1 MLYDLDPRF
10 RGGERRVW
18 MRFIIKLHWAA
29 LLLTTPAL
37 GQDIRG
43 LEVCTAEKQMDRRTS
58 CLQAN
63 TDFLQQALD
72 RHQRDAQRKLA
83 AADAEIAAL
92 KSRLTKLEDDL
103 AQLKKA
109 AATNKPAA
117 DKK

>member
-1 MLYDLDPRF
+1 MTRAI
-10 RGGERRVW
+10 V
-18 MRFIIKLHWAA
+18 AA
-29 LLLTTPAL
+29 LTLLASPAL
-37 GQDIRG
+37 AQDIRG

-63 TDFLQQALD
+63 TEFLHQALD
-72 RHQRDAQRKLA
+72 RLGREARRQQA

-92 KSRLTKLEDDL
+92 KSRLAKLEEDL

-109 AATNKPAA
+109 AAANKPAA

>member
-1 MLYDLDPRF
+1 M
-10 RGGERRVW
+10 G
-18 MRFIIKLHWAA
+18 MRLGIRLAGLAVVIAS
-29 LLLTTPAL
+29 PAL
-37 GQDIRG
+37 AQDVRG

-72 RHQRDAQRKLA
+72 RHQRDARRQLA

-92 KSRLTKLEDDL
+92 KSRLTKLEDEL

-109 AATNKPAA
+109 AAAHKPPA